1 MSALKDADS
10 KKWINALVAIG
21 AALTAYMTIAF
32 LGQLSDWFELEAKI
46 TNFETISQVAGIV
59 VGALGFVFILKSKSS
74 YKYLTE
80 VYGELTKVIWP
91 DKDSTLKLTVGIIV
105 GIALSALV
113 LGLIDFGIKKVLELL
128 Y

>member
-1 MSALKDADS
+1 MSALKEADS

-21 AALTAYMTIAF
+21 ATIVAYMSIAF
-32 LGQLSDWFELEAKI
+32 LAQLSDWFELEAKI
-46 TNFETISQVAGIV
+46 DNFQILSQVVGIALGV
-59 VGALGFVFILKSKSS
+59 LGFVIVIKSKSM

-91 DKDSTLKLTVGIIV
+91 DKDSTLKLTVSIIV
-105 GIALSALV
+105 GVAISALV
-113 LGLIDFGIKKVLELL
+113 LGLIDFGLTKVLELL